1 MKSKFLLFITVTVFA
16 VLFSSCEKE
25 VAITGIAIDPGT
37 LTLTEE
43 GQTDTLTA
51 TLAPAEAKG
60 TIVWASSNSAV
71 ATVTGDGLTAIV
83 TAVGNGT
90 AKITA
95 TADIFTAECA
105 VTVNIGSTGG
115 GDGDGTEA
123 SPYNTQQLLDMK
135 TNGTLPEKDK
145 GTAKYWVEAYIVGSY
160 VFANNPQFVIG
171 TSPADVNNVLLAAT
185 ADNTDTY
192 AVISIKLGNFS
203 NLINLSNNPTNLG
216 KKLKIYGVVE
226 KYCGISGVVNI
237 EKAYL
242 DGVEI
247 VLQGLDDVAVTDNM
261 TTQQAY
267 DAAASLKADAK
278 SSAEATVYG
287 YVTSI
292 KEAYTDKYKNITFY
306 MNDTKGGSDLFLAYR
321 VEGTD
326 AASIKVGDK
335 VKVKAKL
342 TNYKGN
348 TPETVSGGA
357 VEIVA
362 E

>member
-1 MKSKFLLFITVTVFA
+1 MKLKHLFLAIATLTI
-16 VLFSSCEKE
+16 LYSCEKE
-25 VAITGIAIDPGT
+25 VAITGISVDPT
-37 LTLTEE
+37 SVTLTEE
-43 GQTDTLTA
+43 GQTSTLTA
-51 TLAPAEAKG
+51 TLYPVDAKG
-60 TIVWASSNSAV
+60 DVVWASSNTAV

-95 TADIFTAECA
+95 TADIFTAECT
-105 VTVNIGSTGG
+105 VTVNIEGGNGG

-292 KEAYTDKYKNITFY
+292 KEAYTDQYKNITFY

-321 VEGTD
+321 VKGTD

-348 TPETVSGGA
+348 TPETVTGGS